1 MKADFNKTTQLIFNF
16 EDERAS
22 YPFPYEDPLWEY
34 TEDSWVKDKVASI
47 EKSFKKEYNMYS
59 KKGLY
64 FFGCSHNVYLETYD
78 LRLSIYL
85 SEFKDNHPISFIR
98 QELLEEGVLVFKNNY
113 IERNSK
119 KNIST
124 SLYKRISFLQEK
136 AKIEGYVLTILPG
149 DNFDLK
155 PMKSYSEDIE
165 PIDLSDSSNLQK
177 VIYLNELGVLDFLRK
192 NNCFSSS
199 VNNLAQVLSSFT
211 GTKTRTLQS
220 CLNPMFNKHVKQ
232 DNNPYF
238 KEKNSLIVKKNLNDL
253 GFDKP
258 KP

>member
-34 TEDSWVKDKVASI
+34 SEDSWVQDKVSSI
-47 EKSFKKEYNMYS
+47 EKSFKKEYNMYI

-64 FFGCSHNVYLETYD
+64 FFGCSNTVYSETYD
-78 LRLSIYL
+78 LRLNIYL

-113 IERNSK
+113 IERNIK

-136 AKIEGYVLTILPG
+136 AKIEGYVLTILPR

-155 PMKSYSEDIE
+155 PMESYSKDFD
-165 PIDLSDSSNLQK
+165 PIDLSDSSHVQK

-220 CLNPMFNKHVKQ
+220 CLNPMFNKQVKQ

-253 GFDKP
+253 GFDNP